1 MQEQKKILVVDDDI
15 DMLEQVAIILKGEG
29 YQVIQAQGQKEG
41 EEALLS
47 TIPDLAVL
55 DLMMENMDSGF
66 VLCHHVK
73 RLFPE
78 TPVILLTAVKATTGL
93 DFHPQSDDAASW
105 VKADV
110 IMDKPVRPE
119 QLKQEVR
126 RLLKIAP
133 VEVVHH

>member
-15 DMLEQVAIILKGEG
+15 DMLEQVSLILKKEG

-41 EEALLS
+41 EEALL
-47 TIPDLAVL
+47 TAIPDLAVL

-78 TPVILLTAVKATTGL
+78 TPVILLTAVKAATGL
-93 DFHPQSDDAASW
+93 DFSPTSQDAASW

-110 IMDKPVRPE
+110 LLDKPVRPE

-126 RLLKIAP
+126 RLLK
-133 VEVVHH
+133 V